1 MLYDFHTHS
10 FLSDGVLLPSEL
22 IRRAQVKGYGVIAVT
37 DHAGP
42 GNVEEVVDALRRECE
57 VVNRYWQITALPG
70 VELTHIPAASIPEVA
85 RRARAAGAAVINV
98 HGETVVEPV
107 EPGTNRAAIDCD
119 EVDVLAHP
127 GLLSAQ
133 DAARAAARGCFLEV
147 SARRGHGFANGHVV
161 RTALAA
167 GAALLLNS
175 DSHAP
180 EDLLSPEFA
189 RTVLLGAALPESEL
203 HTVLE
208 VNPGRL
214 VQRLRAGGRWAGGGV
229 PRPGNVQV

>member
-10 FLSDGVLLPSEL
+10 FFSDGVLLPSEL
-22 IRRAQVKGYGVIAVT
+22 IRRAHAKGYGVIAVT

-57 VVNRYWQITALPG
+57 VVNRYWSITALPG
-70 VELTHIPAASIPEVA
+70 VELTHIPAASIPEAA
-85 RRARAAGAAVINV
+85 RRARVAGAAVVNV

-107 EPGTNRAAIDCD
+107 EPGTNRAAIDCE

-127 GLLSAQ
+127 GMLTPEE
-133 DAARAAARGCFLEV
+133 AARAAARGCFIEV

-175 DSHAP
+175 DAHEP
-180 EDLLSPEFA
+180 GDLLSPEFA
-189 RTVLLGAALPESEL
+189 RAVLLGAALPESEL
-203 HTVLE
+203 PTVLE
-208 VNPGRL
+208 LNPGRL
-214 VQRLRAGGRWAGGGV
+214 LQRLRADGRWGAPTG
-229 PRPGNVQV
+229 

>member
-10 FLSDGVLLPSEL
+10 FLSDGVLLPSRL
-22 IRRAQVKGYGVIAVT
+22 IRRAHVKGYDVIAVT

-57 VVNRYWQITALPG
+57 VVNRYWRITALPG
-70 VELTHIPAASIPEVA
+70 VELTHIPAVHPEVA

-133 DAARAAARGCFLEV
+133 DAGPHRRCRGCFLEV
-147 SARRGHGFANGHVV
+147 SARAATASPTGTSCAPPSPPAPPCCSTATPTPR
-161 RTALAA
+161 RTCSARSSPAPSCSA
-167 GAALLLNS
+167 PPCPSPSCTPCWRSIPA
-175 DSHAP
+175 DSC
-180 EDLLSPEFA
+180 E
-189 RTVLLGAALPESEL
+189 R
-203 HTVLE
+203 
-208 VNPGRL
+208 R
-214 VQRLRAGGRWAGGGV
+214 RAGGRWAGGGV

>member
-22 IRRAQVKGYGVIAVT
+22 IRRAHVKGYGVIAVT

-57 VVNRYWQITALPG
+57 VVNRYWQI
-70 VELTHIPAASIPEVA
+70 
-85 RRARAAGAAVINV
+85 
-98 HGETVVEPV
+98 
-107 EPGTNRAAIDCD
+107 
-119 EVDVLAHP
+119 
-127 GLLSAQ
+127 
-133 DAARAAARGCFLEV
+133 
-147 SARRGHGFANGHVV
+147 
-161 RTALAA
+161 
-167 GAALLLNS
+167 
-175 DSHAP
+175 
-180 EDLLSPEFA
+180 
-189 RTVLLGAALPESEL
+189 AALPESEL